1 MSEIAAAPVDA
12 AERGP
17 LPAAPFVAAGAL
29 DALALAALL
38 GHAGPRPL
46 AVAAGLHLA
55 ALLPFLYTRWAV
67 RPLTG
72 SERALGA
79 AFVLAFPVVGA
90 PLAALSLGTVGEST
104 LDPPPPVA
112 PGLAE
117 LPRVEEL
124 RRLGEALPCCEA
136 LLAASAEER
145 RAIIATLT
153 RRADADAVA
162 LLRWALGS
170 ADAELA
176 VDAAVAMEEM
186 AASFE
191 ARLAEAREALA
202 APAGDDAPT
211 GTAETALAAAE
222 MVTQAIAA
230 GVVDPALVS
239 ALAGEARGY
248 FVVAADDAEPE
259 RALAAALGRAH
270 LELEVLRPDTA
281 LACLDEALAKLP
293 PEAEPALLALREEA
307 VLASHALPW
316 EGPSALATYQNR
328 GVLPPPLT
336 ARRRFGTGRLG
347 TGRFGT
353 GRASVRAG
361 TGGVTI
367 GPVHVP
373 PLSST
378 HKVPG
383 PSSTHKVPA
392 PSSTHKVPAPS
403 STHKVPAPSS
413 THEVP
418 TPSSTHEVPT
428 PSSTHKVPAPSST
441 HEVPT
446 PSKPDKGP
454 RDGD

>member
-1 MSEIAAAPVDA
+1 MSETAAAPLDA
-12 AERGP
+12 ALRGP
-17 LPAAPFVAAGAL
+17 PPAAPFVAAGGL
-29 DALALAALL
+29 DLLALGALL

-46 AVAAGLHLA
+46 ALAAALHLC
-55 ALLPFLYTRWAV
+55 ALLPFVSSRLAARL
-67 RPLTG
+67 LTE

-79 AFVLAFPVVGA
+79 AFVFALPVVGA
-90 PLAALSLGTVGEST
+90 ALAALSLGTVGEST

-112 PGLAE
+112 LGLAE

-124 RRLGEALPCCEA
+124 RQLGEALPCCEA

-191 ARLAEAREALA
+191 ARLAEARAALA
-202 APAGDDAPT
+202 PPAGGDAPAGAP
-211 GTAETALAAAE
+211 ETALAAAE

-259 RALAAALGRAH
+259 QALAAALGRAH

-293 PEAEPALLALREEA
+293 AEAEPALLALREEA

-316 EGPSALATYQNR
+316 EGPSALATYQQR

-336 ARRRFGTGRLG
+336 ARRRFGTGRL
-347 TGRFGT
+347 GT

-383 PSSTHKVPA
+383 STHKVSTPSTTYKGPSPSSTHKVP
-392 PSSTHKVPAPS
+392 
-403 STHKVPAPSS
+403 
-413 THEVP
+413 
-418 TPSSTHEVPT
+418 TPSTT
-428 PSSTHKVPAPSST
+428 N
-441 HEVPT
+441 
-446 PSKPDKGP
+446 KGP

>member
-1 MSEIAAAPVDA
+1 MSETAADPADLAAAG
-12 AERGP
+12 GP
-17 LPAAPFVAAGAL
+17 LPAAPFIAAGAL
-29 DALALAALL
+29 DAAALVVL
-38 GHAGPRPL
+38 CGHAGPRPL
-46 AVAAGLHLA
+46 ALAAALHLG
-55 ALLPFLYTRWAV
+55 ALLPFVVPLFAARL
-67 RPLTG
+67 LTG

-79 AFVLAFPVVGA
+79 AFVFSLPVVGA
-90 PLAALSLGTVGEST
+90 PLAALSLGTTGESA
-104 LDPPPPVA
+104 LEPPPP
-112 PGLAE
+112 PPLGLAE

-124 RRLGEALPCCEA
+124 RQLGEALPCCEA

-153 RRADADAVA
+153 RRGDADAVA

-191 ARLAEAREALA
+191 GRLAEARAALA
-202 APAGDDAPT
+202 PARGGEPPAAAADTAPD
-211 GTAETALAAAE
+211 TALDAAE

-230 GVVDPALVS
+230 GIVDPALVP
-239 ALAGEARGY
+239 ALASEARGY
-248 FVVAADDAEPE
+248 FIAAARDAEPE

-293 PEAEPALLALREEA
+293 AEAEPALLALREEA

-328 GVLPPPLT
+328 GALPPPLT
-336 ARRRFGTGRLG
+336 ARRRFGTGRASV
-347 TGRFGT
+347 
-353 GRASVRAG
+353 RASVRAG

-383 PSSTHKVPA
+383 PSSTHKVPGLSSTHKVA
-392 PSSTHKVPAPS
+392 GPSSTHKVPTPPS
-403 STHKVPAPSS
+403 PTPKVP
-413 THEVP
+413 HDDE
-418 TPSSTHEVPT
+418 
-428 PSSTHKVPAPSST
+428 
-441 HEVPT
+441 
-446 PSKPDKGP
+446 
-454 RDGD
+454 